1 MDTDTAGPS
10 TIIVQSCQ
18 VQAAVGLVERDV
30 GIRYMMYT
38 CRFSCIYIYIISH
51 KMRVFL
57 RYGECTYTC
66 TDAWGNDGERVV
78 QFAAPL
84 LFAFAYLSHEE

>member
-38 CRFSCIYIYIISH
+38 CRFSCIYILYHI
-51 KMRVFL
+51 RCVFSL
-57 RYGECTYTC
+57 GMENVHTHTC

>member
-1 MDTDTAGPS
+1 
-10 TIIVQSCQ
+10 
-18 VQAAVGLVERDV
+18 
-30 GIRYMMYT
+30 MYT
-38 CRFSCIYIYIISH
+38 H
-51 KMRVFL
+51 
-57 RYGECTYTC
+57 TC